1 MSDPYEE
8 KSGKKEGA
16 RFPEAE
22 REYLLDVCKRRNM
35 NKTSLFRSAPA
46 AIDLIHI
53 LFEMLDEYVSN
64 IPREAVSRDTSG
76 DVGPQIKKF
85 NDSVAQGVTTGH
97 K

>member
-22 REYLLDVCKRRNM
+22 REFLLDVCKRRVM
-35 NKTSLFRSAPA
+35 SKTSLFRSSPA

-53 LFEMLDEYVSN
+53 IFEMLDEFVSN

-76 DVGPQIKKF
+76 DVGPRIKKF
-85 NDSVAQGVTTGH
+85 NQSVARSATTGH